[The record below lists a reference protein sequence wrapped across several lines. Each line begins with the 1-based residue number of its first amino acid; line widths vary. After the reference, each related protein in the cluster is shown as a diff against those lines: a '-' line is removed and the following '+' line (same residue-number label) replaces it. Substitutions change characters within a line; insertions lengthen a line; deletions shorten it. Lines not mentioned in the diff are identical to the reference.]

1 MGELYTYLGYILIA
15 VLLHLILKTI
25 YERSVRPKEGFMG
38 LFKESGETKKEEA
51 DSELVKN
58 MEATIKNVQ
67 DATNKAIEEM
77 NITKDRRY
85 WEELIVAMEDRI
97 NSVSLQSVSTLASMI
112 KIDPENEK
120 LIKIVG
126 NLNELTKYT
135 ETLKENMKYL
145 DGLK

>member
-1 MGELYTYLGYILIA
+1 L
-15 VLLHLILKTI
+15 
-25 YERSVRPKEGFMG
+25 
-38 LFKESGETKKEEA
+38 
-51 DSELVKN
+51 
-58 MEATIKNVQ
+58 
-67 DATNKAIEEM
+67 
-77 NITKDRRY
+77 
-85 WEELIVAMEDRI
+85 EELIVAMEDRI

>member
-1 MGELYTYLGYILIA
+1 MKGVYDQ
-15 VLLHLILKTI
+15 
-25 YERSVRPKEGFMG
+25 REGFMG

-85 WEELIVAMEDRI
+85 WR
-97 NSVSLQSVSTLASMI
+97 N
-112 KIDPENEK
+112 
-120 LIKIVG
+120 
-126 NLNELTKYT
+126 
-135 ETLKENMKYL
+135 
-145 DGLK
+145 